1 MYRMSRPD
9 LEFDQKSF
17 LKENVIISPKWRK
30 DGRKDFGYHNIH
42 LSVED
47 AQKFMVIRFDSKKDQ
62 MGVKGCCVLFF
73 CSS

>member
-17 LKENVIISPKWRK
+17 LKENVSISPKWRK
-30 DGRKDFGYHNIH
+30 DGRKDFSYHNFH

-47 AQKFMVIRFDSKKDQ
+47 AQKFMVIRFDSKRNVV
-62 MGVKGCCVLFF
+62 GRSICG
-73 CSS
+73 S

>member
-30 DGRKDFGYHNIH
+30 DGRKDFGYHNIN

-47 AQKFMVIRFDSKKDQ
+47 AQKFMVIRFDSKRNVVARSIC
-62 MGVKGCCVLFF
+62 G
-73 CSS
+73 S